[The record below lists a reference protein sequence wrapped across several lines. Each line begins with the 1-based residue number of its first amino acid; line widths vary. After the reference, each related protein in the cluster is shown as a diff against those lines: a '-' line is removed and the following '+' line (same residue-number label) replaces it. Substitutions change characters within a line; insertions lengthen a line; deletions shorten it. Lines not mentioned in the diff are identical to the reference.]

1 MWLSRTT
8 QRYVPARR
16 MGMPEVVP
24 STCTSFTQLYAALE
38 MSTPPALCPA
48 YPPGRP
54 PCTRRCSI
62 PAHLVAAAATLE
74 TCALW
79 AFLNVQCRGVVRVSV
94 LPDTDAISTRSL
106 TP

>member
-1 MWLSRTT
+1 MT

-24 STCTSFTQLYAALE
+24 STCTSFTQLYAAFDTS
-38 MSTPPALCPA
+38 MPPAFCPG

-54 PCTRRCSI
+54 PCTARLSI
-62 PAHLVAAAATLE
+62 PAHFVAAAATLE
-74 TCALW
+74 ILAFW
-79 AFLNVQCRGVVRVSV
+79 AVLKVQCSGVVRVSV
-94 LPDTDAISTRSL
+94 LPDTAAISTRSL